1 MFLIQSIYIAPL
13 VAIYVLTCLVAK
25 LYCVACSGESKWYIW
40 VPFGVREVAVC
51 EASENMHPIG
61 LRSMYLWI
69 ICAVQWVC
77 FVIGIC
83 MDISLPYSYDT
94 IAQCFLF
101 VSALGYIALY
111 VFTCV
116 YIYYVAS
123 DVSKRAMV
131 WVVLHTLLGFLV
143 DPIIYHYIAR
153 DIEQEA

>member
-123 DVSKRAMV
+123 DVSKHAMGSFTYTTGI
-131 WVVLHTLLGFLV
+131 LSRPYNISL
-143 DPIIYHYIAR
+143 YRKRY
-153 DIEQEA
+153 

>member
-13 VAIYVLTCLVAK
+13 VAIYVLTYIAAK

-83 MDISLPYSYDT
+83 MDISFPTVMIL
-94 IAQCFLF
+94 
-101 VSALGYIALY
+101 
-111 VFTCV
+111 
-116 YIYYVAS
+116 
-123 DVSKRAMV
+123 
-131 WVVLHTLLGFLV
+131 
-143 DPIIYHYIAR
+143 
-153 DIEQEA
+153 